1 MTTIDTTRRTRR
13 PGFHPVNIGHL
24 VMGIALL
31 GIAVLWALVS
41 ADVVTGA
48 DVRWLLPVPWVLAG
62 AVGLVASTRRGV
74 RSDTREDWA
83 LREGPGWLGTDQPV
97 PPAPYDD
104 LEEKLA
110 RAEAERHER
119 LAAEKSATTEATT
132 TSADSP
138 ADSLADPTPTEEDP
152 R

>member
-31 GIAVLWALVS
+31 GIAVVWALIS

-83 LREGPGWLGTDQPV
+83 LREGPGWVGTDPDQPV

-110 RAEAERHER
+110 RAEAERRER
-119 LAAEKSATTEATT
+119 LAAERSAATDAT
-132 TSADSP
+132 ATLTDSP
-138 ADSLADPTPTEEDP
+138 TDPTPTEEDP